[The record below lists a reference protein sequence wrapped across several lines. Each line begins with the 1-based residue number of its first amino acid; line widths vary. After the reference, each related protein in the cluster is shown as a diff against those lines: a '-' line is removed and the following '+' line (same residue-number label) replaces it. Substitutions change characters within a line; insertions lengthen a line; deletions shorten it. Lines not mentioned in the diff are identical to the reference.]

1 MRRPTMRGKS
11 GKEMR
16 DLMLAVS
23 LSVLVLVLAIIA
35 YFMIDT
41 IVTTNDNIEA
51 NKQLVIDQ
59 SVLALTEVGENISGM
74 TGSPAMIGMFNQE
87 LMDDILAG
95 EWETFY
101 TLIGDIAINFYPIE
115 YVSVIRDGKVV
126 YYETERDYNID
137 ASEMPAQ
144 PPEEGDYETLDR
156 LGDEEGLFISV
167 YYPVDMSMASLG
179 DFYVNMIV
187 DRTAELAAVDD
198 YFTQQRDDLVL
209 RLSIAAVIAII
220 LSLLL
225 TTLGLRYFTRK
236 YVVNPIE
243 ELNRTAEE
251 IMDGSFEG
259 EVQVDEDSAYSALQG
274 LLRSGQK
281 VLSRMDEELKE

>member
-1 MRRPTMRGKS
+1 MRGKS

-23 LSVLVLVLAIIA
+23 LSVLVLVLAIIC
-35 YFMIDT
+35 YFMVDV

-51 NKQLVIDQ
+51 NKQLVVDQ

-74 TGSPAMIGMFNQE
+74 TGSPAMIGVFNQE

-101 TLIGDIAINFYPIE
+101 ALIGDIAINFYPIE
-115 YVSVIRDGKVV
+115 YVGVIRDGEVV
-126 YYETERDYNID
+126 YYETKGDYNISV
-137 ASEMPAQ
+137 SEMPAQ
-144 PPEEGDYETLDR
+144 PPEERDYETLDR

-167 YYPVDMSMASLG
+167 YYPVDMSMAYLG

-198 YFTQQRDDLVL
+198 YFTQQRNDLII
-209 RLSIAAVIAII
+209 RLSIVSVVAII
-220 LSLLL
+220 LTLLL

-251 IMDGSFEG
+251 IMDGSFERD
-259 EVQVDEDSAYSALQG
+259 VTVDESSAYAALQG

-281 VLSRMDEELKE
+281 VLSRMDEELEE

>member
-1 MRRPTMRGKS
+1 MRGKS

-23 LSVLVLVLAIIA
+23 LSVLLLVLAIIA

-87 LMDDILAG
+87 LMDDILSG

-101 TLIGDIAINFYPIE
+101 TLIGNIAINFYPIE
-115 YVSVIRDGKVV
+115 YVGVIRNGEVV
-126 YYETERDYNID
+126 YYESEGDYNIN
-137 ASEMPAQ
+137 ASELPAQ
-144 PPEEGDYETLDR
+144 PPEEGDFETLDR

-167 YYPVDMSMASLG
+167 YYPVDMSIASLG

-198 YFTQQRDDLVL
+198 YFSQQRNDLVL
-209 RLSIAAVIAII
+209 RLSIVSVIAII
-220 LSLLL
+220 LTLLL

-251 IMDGSFEG
+251 IMNGTFAG
-259 EVQVDEDSAYSALQG
+259 EVQVDEGSAYAALQG